1 MTNRRSTEGEVTK
14 ELIKYLKDTYPLFIR
29 YATCKKEL
37 EEKGYIIQEN
47 GFDRVRVFKEVF

>member
-1 MTNRRSTEGEVTK
+1 MTNRRSTEDEVAE
-14 ELIKYLKDTYPLFIR
+14 ELIKCLKDTYEPFIR